1 MYHFI
6 SGYTS
11 KLAGTEQGITQ
22 PKATFSSCFGEPFMI
37 MKPSVYAKLLGER
50 IDKHKTE
57 VFLVNTG
64 WSGGGYGVGSRM
76 KLSYTR
82 AMVKAAL
89 EGKLKG
95 VQYTQHP
102 IFKVAIPVA
111 VPNVPSEILNPEN
124 TWVDKKEY
132 KLKAKE
138 LASKFSVNFS
148 KFKGVSESIKKA
160 GPISM

>member
-1 MYHFI
+1 
-6 SGYTS
+6 
-11 KLAGTEQGITQ
+11 
-22 PKATFSSCFGEPFMI
+22 
-37 MKPSVYAKLLGER
+37 
-50 IDKHKTE
+50 
-57 VFLVNTG
+57 
-64 WSGGGYGVGSRM
+64 
-76 KLSYTR
+76 
-82 AMVKAAL
+82 MVKAAL
-89 EGKLKG
+89 EGKLKE

-102 IFKVAIPVA
+102 IFKVAVPVA

-160 GPISM
+160 GPISI